1 MTIPQSVLV
10 TGGAGFIGSHLCEAL
25 LSRGTRVVVLDNFCD
40 FYDPAVKETNAA
52 QILRFAASSPGELVV
67 LKGDIRRSGDMERAI
82 LALGEPGN
90 AAVVHLAAMAGVR
103 PSIENPRLYNDVNVA
118 GTLEVL
124 EACRRNGIRRLSFA
138 SSSSVYGNNAK
149 VPFSEADSVD
159 HPISPYA
166 ATKKS
171 GELLCHNY
179 HHLYGLSVAC
189 LRFFTVY
196 GPRQRPDLAIH
207 KFAKLIDQGRPI
219 PFFGDGTTRRDYT
232 YVTDTLQGILGSLDW
247 LCAAPSP
254 VFDVFNL
261 GESQTVELSSLVGL
275 LGSALGREPALERLP
290 MQPGD
295 VLCTYADISKARA
308 LLGYNPQVCIEE
320 GIPLFV
326 DWFRG
331 EKRP

>member
-1 MTIPQSVLV
+1 MSIPQSVLV
-10 TGGAGFIGSHLCEAL
+10 TGGAGFIGSHLCETL
-25 LSRGTRVVVLDNFCD
+25 LARGCRVVVLDNLCD
-40 FYDPAVKETNAA
+40 FYDPAVKEANIA
-52 QILRFAASSPGELVV
+52 QIRRSAASSPGELLV
-67 LKGDIRRSGDMERAI
+67 LKGDIRRAGDMERAI
-82 LALGEPGN
+82 LALGDPKG

-103 PSIENPRLYNDVNVA
+103 PSIENPRLYNEVNVA

-124 EACRRNGIRRLSFA
+124 EACRRRGIGRLAFA

-149 VPFSEADSVD
+149 VPFSEADPVD

-166 ATKKS
+166 ATKKA

-207 KFAKLIDQGRPI
+207 KFAKLIHDGRTI

-232 YVTDTLQGILGSLDW
+232 YVTDTLQGIIGSLEW
-247 LCAAPSP
+247 LTAASSP

-261 GESQTVELSSLVGL
+261 GESQTVELSSLVAL
-275 LGSALGREPALERLP
+275 LGRALGREPALERLP

-295 VLCTYADISKARA
+295 VLCTYADISKARQ
-308 LLGYNPQVCIEE
+308 LLGYNPQVPIEE
-320 GIPLFV
+320 GIPRFV
-326 DWFRG
+326 EWFRG
-331 EKRP
+331 EKRG